1 MGMTQE
7 DKELLLK
14 DLCAR
19 LPYKV
24 RCRAENGVGGG
35 ETDNGVLKFI
45 GNCSGVISGTYEDL
59 PYDSGFINNVFYPIE
74 SIKPYLRP
82 MSSMTE
88 EEKKE
93 YWAFF
98 TTDGHGFPT
107 DDVDKHKID
116 EYLDWLNAHH
126 FDFRGL
132 IPKGLAIAV
141 TEENNPYKK

>member
-1 MGMTQE
+1 MTQE
-7 DKELLLK
+7 DKELLMK

-19 LPYKV
+19 LPYGVKV
-24 RCRAENGVGGG
+24 KTWYDKPLVADVYGINRYTFVVSISDVDEDAKVYL
-35 ETDNGVLKFI
+35 DNV
-45 GNCSGVISGTYEDL
+45 
-59 PYDSGFINNVFYPIE
+59 
-74 SIKPYLRP
+74 KPYLRP

-132 IPKGLAIAV
+132 IPKGLAIEV
-141 TEENNPYKK
+141 TKENNPYKK

>member
-1 MGMTQE
+1 MTQE

-14 DLCAR
+14 DICAR
-19 LPYKV
+19 IPNHVKTELH
-24 RCRAENGVGGG
+24 G
-35 ETDNGVLKFI
+35 EVCTVLGYFDDFVMLTSNTPLGQQTNI
-45 GNCSGVISGTYEDL
+45 AN
-59 PYDSGFINNVFYPIE
+59 
-74 SIKPYLRP
+74 IKLYLRP

-132 IPKGLAIAV
+132 IPKGLAIEV
-141 TEENNPYKK
+141 TKENNPYKK